1 MKAFYIPIALLSIIL
16 FTSVAAGSYTHQCT
30 AQGIT
35 LLEQCEDYLHEE
47 QWERTQERLLA
58 AQEGWERHAAILH
71 MILEHEDLE
80 EAERLFS
87 GAFAACRE
95 YDSTELRILL
105 HQLRTQLDFLAETQK
120 ANLKNIL

>member
-30 AQGIT
+30 AQWIT

-58 AQEGWERHAAILH
+58 AQGAQVNGGDCVALVGATGLATGPHLH
-71 MILEHEDLE
+71 FELTKD
-80 EAERLFS
+80 
-87 GAFAACRE
+87 GKYVNPE
-95 YDSTELRILL
+95 YYIN
-105 HQLRTQLDFLAETQK
+105 Q
-120 ANLKNIL
+120 